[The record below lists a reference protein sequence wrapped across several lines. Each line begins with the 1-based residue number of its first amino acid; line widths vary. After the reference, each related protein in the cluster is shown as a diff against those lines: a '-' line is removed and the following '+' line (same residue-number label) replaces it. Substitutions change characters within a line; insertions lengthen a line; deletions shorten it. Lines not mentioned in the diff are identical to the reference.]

1 LEAIMTE
8 FSEQGAA
15 IVEQSAADV
24 AARLTTTNQRAMDFM
39 FGAQKAMLEEM
50 MFASNEMLER
60 TRTEMHLFS
69 EFVSKMAGS
78 HSVKD
83 MKTMCEECGQHQI
96 DFVRRDSERLFK
108 HGERMVETTSNLFNN
123 RPES

>member
-1 LEAIMTE
+1 MTE
-8 FSEQGAA
+8 FPEQGVA

-24 AARLTTTNQRAMDFM
+24 AARLTTANQRALDFM

-83 MKTMCEECGQHQI
+83 MKTMCEECSQHQI

-123 RPES
+123 RPESRSVL

>member
-1 LEAIMTE
+1 MLEFYE
-8 FSEQGAA
+8 PGAA
-15 IVEQSAADV
+15 IVEQSV
-24 AARLTTTNQRAMDFM
+24 ANAVSRLTKANKHVLDFM
-39 FGAQKAMLEEM
+39 FDTRKVILEEM
-50 MFASNEMLER
+50 VFAGKEVLDR

-69 EFVSKMAGS
+69 EYASKIAGA

-108 HGERMVETTSNLFNN
+108 HGERMIEATSELFSN
-123 RPES
+123 RPQH